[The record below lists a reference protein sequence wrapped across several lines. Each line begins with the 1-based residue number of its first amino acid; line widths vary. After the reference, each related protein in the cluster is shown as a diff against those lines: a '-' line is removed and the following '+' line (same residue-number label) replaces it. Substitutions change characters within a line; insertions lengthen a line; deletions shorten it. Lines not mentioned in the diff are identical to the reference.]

1 MEYDGVVVNRDDLVS
16 AQAFLKMRIEEIKQ
30 QIQDIGDVL
39 AADSGSYR
47 QPPEILQDEMEYTLD
62 EGAGVWIGIG
72 LGSLRVKHSADG
84 VIVTLYRK
92 GEEDCDEVAEIAE
105 VWGDLMPE
113 DEE

>member
-30 QIQDIGDVL
+30 QIQDIADVL
-39 AADSGSYR
+39 AADSGSFR
-47 QPPEILQDEMEYTLD
+47 PAEILQDEMEYTLD

-105 VWGDLMPE
+105 VWGDLEPE
-113 DEE
+113 E